1 MIRNYCYI
9 CAQNI
14 VNNNFTM
21 KKIISI
27 IALVACATLF
37 ASCKNASKN
46 AEEAV
51 EAVENAAETVDSL
64 ATEFVEA
71 VDSTVVAE

>member
-1 MIRNYCYI
+1 
-9 CAQNI
+9 
-14 VNNNFTM
+14 M

-27 IALVACATLF
+27 IALVACATMF
-37 ASCKNASKN
+37 VSCKNASKN

-51 EAVENAAETVDSL
+51 ETIENAVETADSL
-64 ATEFVEA
+64 ATESVEA

>member
-1 MIRNYCYI
+1 MF
-9 CAQNI
+9 
-14 VNNNFTM
+14 V
-21 KKIISI
+21 
-27 IALVACATLF
+27 
-37 ASCKNASKN
+37 SCKNASKN

-51 EAVENAAETVDSL
+51 ETIENAVETADSL